1 MAKQGE
7 TRYDL
12 FIVHAADD
20 RAWVD
25 GYLKHALSAEPARLI
40 TPRDF
45 QLGAAIP
52 AEFEQAVASSRYTA
66 LVLSPAFLTDRWA
79 EFGDQLVNFTSV
91 EEGRGRVVTLKLHP
105 CDPPLRLRFRVGLDC
120 TNRTQWDAQA
130 AQLRALLKVP
140 EPPPEVIRCPYPGMV
155 PFSLDLDGNP
165 SHPFYGREA
174 EIQDLLTKL
183 RAHRFLLVIGSSGSG
198 KSSLVLAGLLPKLA
212 DPNVFSPGTWKT
224 VTLRPGATPLKELAA
239 RLGGDPDP
247 PEAVVTALLA
257 ASPPAQRLLLYVD
270 QLEEVY
276 SLVKDRAEQDG
287 FFSRLKALRAD
298 ARCVVLGTMRADFY
312 SDLMNSALWPVDDA
326 QQVKIAAPRGDALR
340 SAIVAPAEKVS
351 VCLEDSLVERLI
363 TDAADEPGTLPMLQ
377 EALVLLW
384 GKRSLRLITRR
395 SYDELGQDGRSELAV
410 AMATRA
416 DATLVE
422 LPPQQQLI
430 ARRIFLR
437 LVQFGEGRPDTRRQL
452 PVEELRSKADD
463 PQVFDRVLAT
473 LIDHRLLT
481 PSPETR
487 LGRRVDIAH
496 EMLIIG
502 WPASRQW
509 VRDRRDAEQTRRR
522 LETKAKE
529 WDRLGRG
536 SGALLDEVEL
546 PEAER
551 WRKGPDASDVGVDAL
566 VEDFIRASREAVDR
580 EAEARETAR
589 RRELET
595 ARRNA
600 RIFKS
605 LLGVAFV
612 AILVA
617 AWGWS
622 RSHAEKMKAER
633 ERRYAETE
641 KSKAETEKSKADV
654 ERMKTLCNSSIPLL
668 YSHHELE
675 AVKTNVQVGR
685 EFKRWW
691 RQIFSD
697 HELEN
702 DVKELENQVRKNMQE
717 VFYGVK
723 EHNRLSARSPVQW
736 VAFSPDDS
744 MIATLMQ
751 NGTARL
757 WKPDGTSILWPN
769 NQEELRGVSAI
780 AFSPKGKI
788 IALAVQGHVALLD
801 LDKRTLRS
809 LSEVKPNV
817 SALAF
822 SRDGEM
828 FAAAS
833 WERVGRVQ
841 LWRTDRDAPP
851 KTLEGDMPLQQMAVA
866 FRPDGKMIA
875 AAGWYGLVLWKT
887 DGTWHQTL
895 DGEGANAVAFSPDSK
910 WMATGYTNSKVKL
923 WNSDGNKKP
932 EIFSGN
938 GDAVWGVAFSPDS
951 QQVASASN
959 DGTVKLWQID
969 GRLLTTLAGHTNV
982 VRAVAFSQDGK
993 LLASASDDATVK
1005 LWKLGGTGRRLFN
1018 GKPLYAVGYSPDGKT
1033 LLTTSGHGMATLW
1046 NPDGTLRK
1054 TAQWHYGPISA
1065 VAFSS
1070 DGQMIATASGDR
1082 SVWLFESDGTKL
1094 RPLEGYRGEIYHFE
1108 VKGLS
1113 FSHKDRLI
1121 ATADVHG
1128 TVKVWKTDGTCLK
1141 TLQEGQGDDPVWGIC
1156 FSPDDRMIAAASND
1170 GTVKRWKWPDGT
1182 PLLPLIRHENAVTA
1196 VAFSRDSKMIASASD
1211 RTVKLWNSDDGTLL
1225 KTLEGHQG
1233 AVRRVAFSPK
1243 GREIIA
1249 SASEDKTVKLW
1260 TRDGTL
1266 LKTLEGHE
1274 NKVVGV
1280 AFSPDGKKIISGS
1293 DEDGTAILWDWEEDL
1308 NLDRLLKYSCDWVR
1322 DYLKNNTEVKQSD
1335 RQLCDG
1341 ISDTQDR

>member
-1 MAKQGE
+1 
-7 TRYDL
+7 
-12 FIVHAADD
+12 
-20 RAWVD
+20 
-25 GYLKHALSAEPARLI
+25 
-40 TPRDF
+40 
-45 QLGAAIP
+45 
-52 AEFEQAVASSRYTA
+52 
-66 LVLSPAFLTDRWA
+66 
-79 EFGDQLVNFTSV
+79 
-91 EEGRGRVVTLKLHP
+91 
-105 CDPPLRLRFRVGLDC
+105 
-120 TNRTQWDAQA
+120 
-130 AQLRALLKVP
+130 
-140 EPPPEVIRCPYPGMV
+140 MV
-155 PFSLDLDGNP
+155 PFRPEDAR
-165 SHPFYGREA
+165 FFFGREA

-212 DPNVFSPGTWKT
+212 DPNVFLPGTWKT

-247 PEAVVTALLA
+247 PEAVATALLA

-276 SLVKDRAEQDG
+276 SLVKDRAEQDR

-312 SDLMNSALWPVDDA
+312 SDLMESALWPVDDA

-340 SAIVAPAEKVS
+340 SAIVAPAEKVG
-351 VCLEDSLVERLI
+351 VCLEDSLVERLL

-384 GKRSLRLITRR
+384 SKKSWRLITRR
-395 SYDELGQDGRSELAV
+395 SYDELGRDGRSGLAV

-452 PVEELRSKADD
+452 PVDELRSVTDD
-463 PQVFDRVLAT
+463 SQVFDRVYKA

-481 PSPETR
+481 PSLDDR

-502 WPASRQW
+502 WPASQQW
-509 VRDRRDAEQTRRR
+509 VRDRRGAELTRRR

-529 WDRLGRG
+529 WDRRGRG
-536 SGALLDEVEL
+536 SGGLLDEVEL

-551 WRKGPDASDVGVDAL
+551 WRKGPDASEVGVDAL
-566 VEDFIRASREAVDR
+566 VEDFIGASRKAVDR
-580 EAEARETAR
+580 QAEARETAR
-589 RRELET
+589 RREIKT

-600 RIFKS
+600 RIFAA
-605 LLGVAFV
+605 LLGVAIV
-612 AILVA
+612 ASGFAFRNLWRAI
-617 AWGWS
+617 S
-622 RSHAEKMKAER
+622 ETKKAH
-633 ERRYAETE
+633 
-641 KSKAETEKSKADV
+641 V
-654 ERMKTLCNSSIPLL
+654 ERMKILSNSSIPLL
-668 YSHHELE
+668 YSHRELE
-675 AVKTNVQVGR
+675 AVKTNLQVGR
-685 EFKRWW
+685 ELKQVGRELKRWW
-691 RQIFSD
+691 SQIFPD
-697 HELEN
+697 HKLEN
-702 DVKELENQVRKNMQE
+702 DVNELENQVRKNMQK
-717 VFYGVK
+717 VLYGVK
-723 EHNRLSARSPVQW
+723 EHNRLSATSPVQW
-736 VAFSPDDS
+736 VAFSPDDQ
-744 MIATLMQ
+744 MIATVMDTGMVQ
-751 NGTARL
+751 L
-757 WKPDGTSILWPN
+757 WKPDGTLISWPN
-769 NQEELRGVSAI
+769 NQKGLQEGVSAV
-780 AFSPKGKI
+780 AFSPKGKM
-788 IALAVQGHVALLD
+788 IALAVGNKVALLN
-801 LDKRTLRS
+801 LDNGTSRILP
-809 LSEVKPNV
+809 EVV
-817 SALAF
+817 GGAVGAVAF
-822 SRDGEM
+822 SRDGKM
-828 FAAAS
+828 IAAAS
-833 WERVGRVQ
+833 TEVKGTQNVGSVQ
-841 LWRTDRDAPP
+841 LWNTDSGALLN
-851 KTLEGDMPLQQMAVA
+851 TLEGHMSVQMAVA

-887 DGTWHQTL
+887 DGTSHQKL
-895 DGEGANAVAFSPDSK
+895 DGDGANAVAFSPDGK
-910 WMATGYTNSKVKL
+910 WMATGCTNSKVKL
-923 WNSDGNKKP
+923 WTSDGKLQ
-932 EIFSGN
+932 ETFSGN
-938 GDAVWGVAFSPDS
+938 GDAVWGVGFSPDS

-959 DGTVKLWQID
+959 DETVKLWQID

-1005 LWKLGGTGRRLFN
+1005 LWKLGGTGMTLFN

-1046 NPDGTLRK
+1046 DPDGTFRK
-1054 TAQWHYGPISA
+1054 TVDKEQYGPISA

-1233 AVRRVAFSPK
+1233 AVRGVAFSPK

-1280 AFSPDGKKIISGS
+1280 AFSPDGKKIVSGS
-1293 DEDGTAILWDWEEDL
+1293 DEDGTAILWNWEEDL
-1308 NLDRLLKYSCDWVR
+1308 NLDRLLEYGCDWVR
-1322 DYLKNNTEVKQSD
+1322 DYLKNKTEVEQSD

-1341 ISDTQDR
+1341 ISGTQDR

>member
-7 TRYDL
+7 LRYDL
-12 FIVHAADD
+12 FIVHAAAD

-25 GYLKHALSAEPARLI
+25 GYLKHALGVERDRLI

-45 QLGAAIP
+45 QLGAPIP
-52 AEFEQAVASSRYTA
+52 AEFDGAVTSSRYTT
-66 LVLSPAFLTDRWA
+66 LVLSPAFLADRWA
-79 EFGDQLVNFTSV
+79 EFSEQLVTFTSV
-91 EEGRGRVVTLKLHP
+91 EEGRGRVVAVTLHP
-105 CDPPLRLRFRVGLDC
+105 CEPPPRLRFRVGLDC
-120 TNRTQWDAQA
+120 TDWTQWDEQA
-130 AQLRALLKVP
+130 ARLRDLIGSP
-140 EPPPEVIRCPYPGMV
+140 EPTPEVILCPYPGMV
-155 PFSLDLDGNP
+155 PFRPEDAR
-165 SHPFYGREA
+165 FFFGREA

-276 SLVKDRAEQDG
+276 SLVKDRAEQDRFLG
-287 FFSRLKALRAD
+287 RLKDLRAD

-312 SDLMNSALWPVDDA
+312 SDLMESALWPVDDA

-340 SAIVAPAEKVS
+340 SAIVAPAEKVG
-351 VCLEDSLVERLI
+351 VCLEDSLVERLL

-377 EALVLLW
+377 EALVILW
-384 GKRSLRLITRR
+384 SKKSWQLITRQ
-395 SYDELGQDGRSELAV
+395 SYDELGHDGRSGLAV

-437 LVQFGEGRPDTRRQL
+437 LVQFGEGRPDTRRQQ
-452 PVEELRSKADD
+452 PVDELRSVTDD
-463 PQVFDRVLAT
+463 SQVFDRVYAA
-473 LIDHRLLT
+473 LIEHRLLT
-481 PSPETR
+481 PSLDDR

-502 WPASRQW
+502 WPASQQW

-546 PEAER
+546 PEAEH
-551 WRKGPDASDVGVDAL
+551 WWKGPDASEVGVDAL

-580 EAEARETAR
+580 QAEDREKAR
-589 RRELET
+589 RNEL

-600 RIFKS
+600 WIFAT
-605 LLGVAFV
+605 LLGVAIV
-612 AILVA
+612 ASGFA
-617 AWGWS
+617 FWNWS
-622 RSHAEKMKAER
+622 RAVAETKKVNVAKMKISS
-633 ERRYAETE
+633 Y
-641 KSKAETEKSKADV
+641 
-654 ERMKTLCNSSIPLL
+654 SSIPLL
-668 YSHHELE
+668 YSHRELE
-675 AVKTNVQVGR
+675 AVKTNLQVGRDLHQVGR
-685 EFKRWW
+685 ELKRWW
-691 RQIFSD
+691 SQIFPD
-697 HELEN
+697 HKLEN
-702 DVKELENQVRKNMQE
+702 DVNELENQVRKNMQK
-717 VFYGVK
+717 VLYGVK
-723 EHNRLSARSPVQW
+723 EHNRLSATSPVQW
-736 VAFSPDDS
+736 VAFSPDDQ
-744 MIATLMQ
+744 MIATVMDTGMVQ
-751 NGTARL
+751 L
-757 WKPDGTSILWPN
+757 WKPDGTLISWPN
-769 NQEELRGVSAI
+769 NQKGLQEGVSAV
-780 AFSPKGKI
+780 AFSPKGKM
-788 IALAVQGHVALLD
+788 IALAVGNKVALLN
-801 LDKRTLRS
+801 LDNGTSRILP
-809 LSEVKPNV
+809 EVV
-817 SALAF
+817 GGAVGAVAF
-822 SRDGEM
+822 SRDGKM
-828 FAAAS
+828 IAAAS
-833 WERVGRVQ
+833 TEVKGTQNVGSVQ
-841 LWRTDRDAPP
+841 LWNTDSGALLN
-851 KTLEGDMPLQQMAVA
+851 TLEGHMSVQMAVA

-887 DGTWHQTL
+887 DGTSHQKL
-895 DGEGANAVAFSPDSK
+895 DGEGANAVAFSPDGK
-910 WMATGYTNSKVKL
+910 WMATGCTNSKVKI
-923 WNSDGNKKP
+923 WNSDGKLQQTLL
-932 EIFSGN
+932 GH
-938 GDAVWGVAFSPDS
+938 GDAVWGVSFSPDS

-959 DGTVKLWQID
+959 DETVKLWQID
-969 GRLLTTLAGHTNV
+969 GTLLTTLAGHTNV

-993 LLASASDDATVK
+993 MLASASDDGTVK
-1005 LWKLGGTGRRLFN
+1005 LWKLGGTGRAVRN
-1018 GKPLYAVGYSPDGKT
+1018 GNPLYAVGYGPDGKT
-1033 LLTTSGHGMATLW
+1033 ILTTSGHGMATLW
-1046 NPDGTLRK
+1046 NPDGTFRK
-1054 TAQWHYGPISA
+1054 TVDKEQYGPISA
-1065 VAFSS
+1065 VAFSP
-1070 DGQMIATASGDR
+1070 DGQMFATASGDR
-1082 SVWLFESDGTKL
+1082 SVWLFKSDGTKL
-1094 RPLEGYRGEIYHFE
+1094 RPLEGHTGEVNQSE

-1113 FSHKDRLI
+1113 FSHKERLI
-1121 ATADVHG
+1121 ATAGVDG
-1128 TVKVWKTDGTCLK
+1128 TVKIWNTDDGKLFK
-1141 TLQEGQGDDPVWGIC
+1141 TLQEGKRSAVQEEQGYPVWGIC
-1156 FSPDDRMIAAASND
+1156 FSPDDRMIAAASHD
-1170 GTVKRWKWPDGT
+1170 GTVKRWRWSDGT
-1182 PLLPLIRHENAVTA
+1182 SLPPLKGHGGAVTA

-1233 AVRRVAFSPK
+1233 AVRGVAFSPK

-1280 AFSPDGKKIISGS
+1280 AFSPDGKKIVSGS
-1293 DEDGTAILWDWEEDL
+1293 DEDGTAILWNWEEDL
-1308 NLDRLLKYSCDWVR
+1308 NLDRLLEYGCDWVR
-1322 DYLKNNTEVKQSD
+1322 DYLKNNTEVEQSD